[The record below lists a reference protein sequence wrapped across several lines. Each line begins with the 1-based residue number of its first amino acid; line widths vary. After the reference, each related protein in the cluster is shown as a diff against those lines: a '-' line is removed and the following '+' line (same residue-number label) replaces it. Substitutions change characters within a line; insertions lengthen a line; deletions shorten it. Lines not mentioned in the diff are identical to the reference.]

1 GSATANELRTFLEQN
16 QVDLGGL
23 INNLVTTGEVVVKHL
38 PGVRQIL
45 VLYPY
50 EVAAGYTVSAK
61 SGNVYNAR
69 FGLIMNQSPPVCDQG
84 YDPKQWRSPLD
95 RGDKP
100 MDMNAHCAEPASQSN
115 ARGAQNAP
123 RVGADYRSSR
133 QPVAT
138 YDLTTGKTTW
148 ADQGSE
154 SNAADGGGPAQQSW
168 EDSWS
173 SLLLK
178 PAM

>member
-50 EVAAGYTVSAK
+50 EVANGYTVVAK
-61 SGNVYNAR
+61 NNEGYDAR
-69 FGLIMNQSPPVCDQG
+69 FGFIFNPNPPVCHAG
-84 YDPKQWRSPLD
+84 YDPKQWRSPTD
-95 RGDKP
+95 GSNKP
-100 MDMNAHCAEPASQSN
+100 MDVNAHCAEPASQSN

-123 RVGADYRSSR
+123 RVGADYRA
-133 QPVAT
+133 PVAS
-138 YDLTTGKTTW
+138 YDL
-148 ADQGSE
+148 GS
-154 SNAADGGGPAQQSW
+154 STLSW
-168 EDSWS
+168 EDQRAQVAYDGGAAALYGNDSWK
-173 SLLLK
+173 SLLLH
-178 PAM
+178 PVL